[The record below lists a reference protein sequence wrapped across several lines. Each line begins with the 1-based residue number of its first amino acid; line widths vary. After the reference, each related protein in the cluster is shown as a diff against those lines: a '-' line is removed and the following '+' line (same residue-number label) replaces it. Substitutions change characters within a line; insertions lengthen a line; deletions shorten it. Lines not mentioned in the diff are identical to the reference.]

1 MFIELTDHLRCAGD
15 HPEQFLVLL
24 PDAMAGRR
32 VARGTLGCPICGRVV
47 AVENGRA
54 DFGGEAPAPRAT
66 ALTGAAVRAFLGIG
80 GPGGYLALFGGAAR
94 IAGDLAALLPG
105 VRFVLVNPPPDT
117 EDSELASVL
126 RGGRSPLKSR
136 SMRGAIVGADH
147 GADPTW
153 VQAAVAA
160 VLPGLRI
167 VVEGPAAA
175 LPGVEILAETD
186 GVWVGV
192 VGPARQG
199 AGSRS
204 A

>member
-24 PDAMAGRR
+24 PDEMAGRR
-32 VARGTLGCPICGRVV
+32 VARGTLGCPVCGRVV

-54 DFGGEAPAPRAT
+54 DFGGEAPPPRDT
-66 ALTGAAVRAFLGIG
+66 ALTGAAVRAFLGIA

-94 IAGDLAALLPG
+94 VAADLAVLLPG
-105 VRFVLVNPPPDT
+105 VRFVLVNPPAET

-147 GADPTW
+147 GSDPAW
-153 VQAAVAA
+153 VQAAAGA
-160 VLPGLRI
+160 VLPGLRVI
-167 VVEGPAAA
+167 VEGPTAAP
-175 LPGVEILAETD
+175 PGVEILAETD
-186 GVWVGV
+186 GVWVGL
-192 VGPARQG
+192 VGPKGQG